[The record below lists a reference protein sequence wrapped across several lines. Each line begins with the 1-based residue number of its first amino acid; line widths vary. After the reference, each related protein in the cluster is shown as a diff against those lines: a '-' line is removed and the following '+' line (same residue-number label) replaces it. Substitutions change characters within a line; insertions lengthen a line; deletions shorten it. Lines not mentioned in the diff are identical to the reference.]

1 MTEQLRIPGP
11 TPLPESVVRAM
22 SQPMVDHRG
31 SAFAAVHKD
40 VSAGVREVFGT
51 TAADV
56 LILTSSGTGAMESAV
71 ANLVSPGDQV
81 IVCTGGVFG
90 DRFADIN
97 AAYGA
102 EVTRLAVDWGQPVE
116 EARLADTLAAQA
128 GAGIVFLTHN
138 ETSTGVT
145 NGLAKLARLVR
156 DAGRLVVV
164 DAISS
169 ASSMPLEMDAWGLD
183 VVLSGSQ
190 KGWMAPPGIA
200 FAAVAARAWEF
211 VERSRSPRYY
221 FDWKSH
227 RTWAEKGFTP
237 STPAVSTLFAVQ
249 EGIRLL
255 REEGLAA
262 TFARHR
268 RIADATA
275 AGLEAAGLTL
285 LAREGFRSATV
296 TAAVVPE
303 GIAVE
308 DLRKLLRSRH
318 GVVIAGGR
326 GTAKISERIV
336 RVGHL
341 GAVTEGDIVQV
352 LWAIEQSLEE
362 LDHAPADGRS
372 LAAAQAILARASETV
387 GSQASR

>member
-11 TPLPESVVRAM
+11 TPLPDRVIRAM
-22 SQPMVDHRG
+22 SRPMIDHRG
-31 SAFAAVHKD
+31 PEFEAMHREI
-40 VSAGVREVFGT
+40 SAGVREVFGT
-51 TAADV
+51 TEADL
-56 LILTSSGTGAMESAV
+56 LIISSSGTGSMESAV

-81 IVCTGGVFG
+81 VVCTCGVFG

-102 EVTRLAVDWGQPVE
+102 EVIKLAVDWGQPIE
-116 EARLADTLAAQA
+116 PHRLADVLAANP
-128 GAGIVFLTHN
+128 GAGVVFLTHN

-145 NGLAKLARLVR
+145 NQVAALARVAR
-156 DAGRLVVV
+156 EAGRLVVV

-169 ASSMPLEMDAWGLD
+169 ASSMPLAMDAWGLD

-200 FAAVAARAWEF
+200 FAAVGPRAWQV
-211 VERSRSPRYY
+211 VERARSPRFY

-249 EGIRLL
+249 EGVRILK
-255 REEGLAA
+255 EEGLEAA
-262 TFARHR
+262 YARHR

-275 AGLEAAGLTL
+275 AGLQAAGLTL
-285 LAREGFRSATV
+285 LAREGYRSATV
-296 TAAVVPE
+296 TAAVMPDGVV
-303 GIAVE
+303 VE

-326 GTAKISERIV
+326 GQAKISERIV

-352 LWAIEQSLEE
+352 LWAIEQALEE
-362 LDHAPADGRS
+362 LDHAPADGRT
-372 LAAAQAILARASETV
+372 LAAAQTVLAGVPEKAGTV
-387 GSQASR
+387 S

>member
-1 MTEQLRIPGP
+1 VDEPALAETLSAN
-11 TPLPESVVRAM
+11 PEA
-22 SQPMVDHRG
+22 
-31 SAFAAVHKD
+31 
-40 VSAGVREVFGT
+40 
-51 TAADV
+51 
-56 LILTSSGTGAMESAV
+56 
-71 ANLVSPGDQV
+71 QV
-81 IVCTGGVFG
+81 
-90 DRFADIN
+90 
-97 AAYGA
+97 
-102 EVTRLAVDWGQPVE
+102 
-116 EARLADTLAAQA
+116 
-128 GAGIVFLTHN
+128 VFLTHN

-145 NGLAKLARLVR
+145 NHLARLARVAR

-169 ASSMPLEMDAWGLD
+169 ASSMDLQMDAWGLD

-190 KGWMAPPGIA
+190 KGWMSPPGIA
-200 FAAVAARAWEF
+200 FAAVAPRAWEH

-249 EGIRLL
+249 EGIRML
-255 REEGLAA
+255 REEGLANA
-262 TFARHR
+262 FARHR

-275 AGLEAAGLTL
+275 AGLAAAGLTL
-285 LAREGFRSATV
+285 LAREGYRSATV
-296 TAAVVPE
+296 TAAVVPD
-303 GIAVE
+303 GVAVE
-308 DLRKLLRSRH
+308 DLRKLLRSRY

-341 GAVTEGDIVQV
+341 GAVEQGDIVQV
-352 LWAIEQSLEE
+352 LWAIEQALEE

-372 LAAAQAILARASETV
+372 LAAAQPILAGASETV
-387 GSQASR
+387 GSQKR

>member
-11 TPLPESVVRAM
+11 TPLPDRVLRAM
-22 SQPMVDHRG
+22 SRPMIDHRG
-31 SAFAAVHKD
+31 PEFAAMHREISD
-40 VSAGVREVFGT
+40 GVREVFGT
-51 TAADV
+51 TEADL
-56 LILTSSGTGAMESAV
+56 LIISSSGTGSMESAV

-81 IVCTGGVFG
+81 VVCTCGVFG
-90 DRFADIN
+90 DRFVDIN

-102 EVTRLAVDWGQPVE
+102 EVIKLAVDWGQPIE
-116 EARLADTLAAQA
+116 PQRLADLLAANPDA
-128 GAGIVFLTHN
+128 RVVFLTHN

-145 NGLAKLARLVR
+145 NQVAALARVAR
-156 DAGRLVVV
+156 EAGRLVVV

-200 FAAVAARAWEF
+200 FAAVGPRAWEA
-211 VERSRSPRYY
+211 VEHARSPRFY

-227 RTWAEKGFTP
+227 RTWADKGFTP

-249 EGIRLL
+249 EGVRILK
-255 REEGLAA
+255 EEGLEAA
-262 TFARHR
+262 FRRHR

-275 AGLEAAGLTL
+275 GGLQAAGLTL
-285 LAREGFRSATV
+285 LAREGYRSATV
-296 TAAVVPE
+296 TAATVPD
-303 GIAVE
+303 GVAVE
-308 DLRKLLRSRH
+308 DLRKLLSSRH

-352 LWAIEQSLEE
+352 LWAIEQALEE
-362 LDHAPADGRS
+362 LDHAPADGRT
-372 LAAAQAILARASETV
+372 LAAAQSVLAGGAEKV
-387 GSQASR
+387 GSRQ

>member
-11 TPLPESVVRAM
+11 TPLPDRVIRAM
-22 SQPMVDHRG
+22 SRPMIDHRG
-31 SAFAAVHKD
+31 PEFAAMHREI
-40 VSAGVREVFGT
+40 SAGVREVFGT
-51 TAADV
+51 TEADL
-56 LILTSSGTGAMESAV
+56 LIISSSGTGSMESAV

-81 IVCTGGVFG
+81 VVCTCGVFG

-102 EVTRLAVDWGQPVE
+102 EVIKLAVDWGQPIE
-116 EARLADTLAAQA
+116 PQGLADVLAANP
-128 GAGIVFLTHN
+128 GAGVVFLTHN

-145 NGLAKLARLVR
+145 NQVAALARIAR
-156 DAGRLVVV
+156 EAGRLVVV

-169 ASSMPLEMDAWGLD
+169 ASSMPLAMDAWGLD

-200 FAAVAARAWEF
+200 FAAVAPRAWQV
-211 VERSRSPRYY
+211 VERARSPRFY

-237 STPAVSTLFAVQ
+237 STPAVSTLFAVL
-249 EGIRLL
+249 EGVRILK
-255 REEGLAA
+255 EEGLEAA
-262 TFARHR
+262 YARHR

-275 AGLEAAGLTL
+275 AGLQAAGLTL
-285 LAREGFRSATV
+285 LAREGYRSATV
-296 TAAVVPE
+296 TAAVMPDGVV
-303 GIAVE
+303 VE

-326 GTAKISERIV
+326 GQAKISERIV

-352 LWAIEQSLEE
+352 LWAIEQALEE
-362 LDHAPADGRS
+362 LDHAPADGRT
-372 LAAAQAILARASETV
+372 LAAAQTVLAGVPEKAGTV
-387 GSQASR
+387 S

>member
-1 MTEQLRIPGP
+1 MSDQLRIPGP
-11 TPLPESVVRAM
+11 TPLPERVLRAM
-22 SQPMVDHRG
+22 ARPMIDHRG
-31 SAFAAVHKD
+31 PEFAALHRE

-51 TAADV
+51 TAADL
-56 LILTSSGTGAMESAV
+56 LILSSSGTGSMESAA

-81 IVCTGGVFG
+81 VVCTCGVFG
-90 DRFADIN
+90 DRFVDIIS
-97 AAYGA
+97 AYGA
-102 EVTRLAVDWGQPVE
+102 EVVKLAVDWGQPIE
-116 EARLADTLAAQA
+116 PQRLAEVLTANP
-128 GAGIVFLTHN
+128 GAGIVFITHN

-145 NGLAKLARLVR
+145 NQLAALAKVAR

-200 FAAVAARAWEF
+200 FAAVGPRAWEV
-211 VERSRSPRYY
+211 VERARSPRFY

-249 EGIRLL
+249 EGIRILQ
-255 REEGLAA
+255 EEGLEAA
-262 TFARHR
+262 YRRHR
-268 RIADATA
+268 RVADATA
-275 AGLEAAGLTL
+275 AGLQAAGLTL
-285 LAREGFRSATV
+285 LAREGYRSATV
-296 TAAVVPE
+296 TAAVVPD

-308 DLRKLLRSRH
+308 DLRKLLSSRY

-341 GAVTEGDIVQV
+341 GAVTEGDVIQV
-352 LWAIEQSLEE
+352 LWAIEQALEE
-362 LDHAPADGRS
+362 LDHAPADGRT
-372 LAAAQAILARASETV
+372 LAAATSALAGAAERV
-387 GSQASR
+387 GSRS

>member
-11 TPLPESVVRAM
+11 TPLPERVVRAM
-22 SQPMVDHRG
+22 ARPMIDHRG
-31 SAFAAVHKD
+31 AAFAAMHKEI
-40 VSAGVREVFGT
+40 SAGVREVFGT
-51 TAADV
+51 ASADL
-56 LILTSSGTGAMESAV
+56 LILSSSGTGSMESAV
-71 ANLVSPGDQV
+71 ANLVSPGDKV
-81 IVCTGGVFG
+81 VVCSCGVFG

-97 AAYGA
+97 TAFGA
-102 EVTRLAVDWGQPVE
+102 DVVKLAVDWGQPVE
-116 EARLADTLAAQA
+116 PRPLADLLAANPD
-128 GAGIVFLTHN
+128 AGIVFLTHN

-145 NGLAKLARLVR
+145 NQLAALAKAAR

-200 FAAVAARAWEF
+200 FAAVAPRAWEY
-211 VERSRSPRYY
+211 VERSRTPRFY

-249 EGIRLL
+249 EGVRILK
-255 REEGLAA
+255 EEGLEAA
-262 TFARHR
+262 YERHR

-275 AGLEAAGLTL
+275 AGLQAAGLTL
-285 LAREGFRSATV
+285 LAREGYRSATI
-296 TAAVVPE
+296 TAAVVPD

-308 DLRKLLRSRH
+308 DLRMLLSSH
-318 GVVIAGGR
+318 YGVVIAGGR
-326 GTAKISERIV
+326 GQAKISERMV

-341 GAVTEGDIVQV
+341 GAVTLGDVVQV
-352 LWAIEQSLEE
+352 LWAIEQALEE
-362 LDHAPADGRS
+362 LDHAPADGRT
-372 LAAAQAILARASETV
+372 LAAAQTVLAGASEKV
-387 GSQASR
+387 GSTLS